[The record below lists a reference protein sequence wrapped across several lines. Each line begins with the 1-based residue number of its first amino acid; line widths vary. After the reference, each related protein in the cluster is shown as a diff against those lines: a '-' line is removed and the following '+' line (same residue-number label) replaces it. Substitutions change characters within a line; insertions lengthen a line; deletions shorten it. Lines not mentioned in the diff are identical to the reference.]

1 MGLRSTPCVWK
12 LCLYLHFLL
21 GYLVHPTV
29 SFSTRTVNP
38 SVSHSLHAPSVDR
51 FRITNTRTRTRN
63 VPTAPVLQMQLR
75 SKSKDSEDDTDS
87 FHFNLVDPSSL
98 FDIFN
103 PSMYEEIRLDATL
116 ASCYI
121 LCRFFIYDITTGV
134 KDVPGWQIQDWI
146 DLANVASSCIVLSS
160 LWTVVGLGTGIFSL
174 DGTDRV
180 EHGIKVL
187 VSAVLVGPLWISVE
201 IWNQWPPND
210 IGRLAYD
217 ALHSLPM
224 GMVWDAIATGTLGLA
239 CIMILGKT
247 VASNLRY

>member
-1 MGLRSTPCVWK
+1 MT
-12 LCLYLHFLL
+12 H
-21 GYLVHPTV
+21 
-29 SFSTRTVNP
+29 
-38 SVSHSLHAPSVDR
+38 
-51 FRITNTRTRTRN
+51 N
-63 VPTAPVLQMQLR
+63 VPTIPVIQLR

-87 FHFNLVDPSSL
+87 SHVEIDSSP
-98 FDIFN
+98 FDLN
-103 PSMYEEIRLDATL
+103 PSMEEEIRLDATL

-121 LCRFFIYDITTGV
+121 LCRFLIYDITTGV

-174 DGTDRV
+174 DETDRV
-180 EHGIKVL
+180 DDGTKVL
-187 VSAVLVGPLWISVE
+187 LSALLVGPLWISAE

-210 IGRLAYD
+210 MGLFAYG
-217 ALHSLPM
+217 LNSLPM
-224 GMVWDAIATGTLGLA
+224 GMVCDAIATSTLGLA